1 MPKIKIE
8 MKKLS
13 FFAAIMLFVNIA
25 FAQSLDDVK
34 KYVLLNQTKP
44 AKEAVDKY
52 LAVPKN
58 ALKPDGWYYKGY
70 AYDLTSKDS
79 GLTIEQATAF
89 KSESFDA
96 IKKYFELDA
105 KGPLSVEQNNSVLF
119 DLYAGYS
126 SDLGVKAYTKKDFA
140 TAHECFKNALEV
152 HDFVYSKNLAGANN
166 YKFAAMDTT
175 LILYSAISANDAKN
189 KDQAV
194 VYYRK
199 LTDANIADTQYVDAY
214 QYLADY
220 YKIKKD
226 DANFAGIIEK
236 GRKLYPKNNDYWT
249 ALEIEQA
256 TDGVEKPQIFD
267 KYDALIAKH
276 PDNYVLPFNYSV
288 ELYKYIY
295 SDEMKNASTTVYKEK
310 LTKALGQAIAIHST
324 PEANFLMA
332 NYLYNNSI
340 DISEEARKLKG
351 PKPADLKTKK
361 ELEALSS
368 KQVTD
373 AIPYAEKV
381 VTLFGENPKPKSS
394 EKMNYKQS
402 LVILKNIYEVKKD
415 PAKVAVYDK
424 KIKAVE

>member
-13 FFAAIMLFVNIA
+13 FIAATMLFVNIA

-58 ALKPDGWYYKGY
+58 ALKPDGWYYKGH
-70 AYDLTSKDS
+70 AYDLVSKDS
-79 GLTIEQATAF
+79 GLTLAQAGAF
-89 KSESFDA
+89 KDESFEA
-96 IKKYFELDA
+96 IKKYFQLDP
-105 KGPLSVEQNNSVLF
+105 KGPLSLEQNNSILF
-119 DLYAGYS
+119 DLYVGYS
-126 SDLGVKAYTKKDFA
+126 SELGVKAYTQKNYEA
-140 TAHECFKNALEV
+140 AHEFFKKAVDV
-152 HDFVYSKNLAGANN
+152 HDFIYSKNLVGANN
-166 YKFAAMDTT
+166 YKFSAMDTT
-175 LILYSAISANDAKN
+175 LVLYSAISANDAKK
-189 KDQAV
+189 KDEAALF
-194 VYYRK
+194 YRK

-220 YKIKKD
+220 YKTKKD
-226 DANFAGIIEK
+226 DANFAAIIEK

-295 SDEMKNASTTVYKEK
+295 SDEMKNANTTVYKEK
-310 LTKALGQAIAIHST
+310 LTKALNQAIAIKST

-332 NYLYNNSI
+332 NFLYNNSI
-340 DISEEARKLKG
+340 DVSEEARKIKG
-351 PKPADLKTKK
+351 PKPADLKNKK
-361 ELEALSS
+361 ELEALSA
-368 KQVTD
+368 KQEND

-381 VTLFGENPKPKSS
+381 VSLFADNTKPKPS
-394 EKMNYKQS
+394 EKINYKQS

-415 PAKVAVYDK
+415 AAKVAIYDK
-424 KIKAVE
+424 KIKEAQ